1 MALRSS
7 TRGASRTTANAD
19 MASFVKSSRLR
30 AHRFL
35 CDADVVDICCRTGN
49 ATESWVATRDG
60 CATVVHA
67 DMRGLI
73 TSRQV
78 FVAGLPSL

>member
-1 MALRSS
+1 MS
-7 TRGASRTTANAD
+7 NVD
-19 MASFVKSSRLR
+19 MASFVKSSQLR

-35 CDADVVDICCRTGN
+35 CDADPIDTCCRTGN
-49 ATESWVATRDG
+49 ATESLVATRDG